1 MLRALIKK
9 EIQANVLSFRFVA
22 IAALFLIVVPATV
35 LVLTTDAAKKVD
47 EFSARRTGIETYLK
61 SYAHF
66 NRLQNV
72 VQPAQPPLASYALVR
87 GISADVNFE
96 EFDDDPLPVMF
107 PLLDLTFVVAILL
120 SLAALIFSYD
130 ALCGEKEDG
139 TLKLM
144 LANGVPRTKILLGKV
159 IGGTVTLLVPFLLS
173 LVLGLIVILVNP
185 RLAWGGSDWGA
196 LAVLL
201 AGAAIYVAFF
211 MVLGVFISARH
222 QSSSASIMTSLCVWV
237 LFVLV
242 VPNLSPYFASLVA
255 PAPSRI
261 KVSREASRLTDVERD
276 DLGRRLAA
284 EKMREL
290 VRQYPALAE
299 NLSEAAAKA
308 RAEKDPAYK
317 EALAARTREVGAAWA
332 EANRIQ
338 NGKAEAL
345 RGDLRRKEDA
355 QTKLAGAISM
365 ASPLSDFT
373 FLATDLTSTGLMN
386 ERHFQELSR
395 LWDQAYGDYVRARIE
410 TLQKKDPAVDWWNS
424 PVDVGDMPRFQF
436 REEGLAARIAAT
448 LLPLGILAA
457 LALLAFG
464 TAYVSF
470 VKYDVR

>member
-1 MLRALIKK
+1 MLGALIKK

-22 IAALFLIVVPATV
+22 VAALLLIVVPVAV
-35 LVLTTDAAKKVD
+35 LVLSTDAAKKVD
-47 EFSARRTGIETYLK
+47 EFSSRRSGIETYLK

-72 VQPAQPPLASYALVR
+72 IQPAQPPLASYALVR
-87 GISADVNFE
+87 GISSDVNIE

-144 LANGVPRTKILLGKV
+144 LANGVPRAKILLGKIV
-159 IGGTVTLLVPFLLS
+159 GGTLTLLVPFLLS
-173 LVLGLIVILVNP
+173 LVLGLIVILLNP
-185 RLAWGGSDWGA
+185 RVAWGGSDWAA

-201 AGAAIYVAFF
+201 AGAAVYVLFF
-211 MVLGVFISARH
+211 LVLGVFISARH

-242 VPNLSPYFASLVA
+242 VPNLSPYFASLVS

-261 KVSREASRLTDVERD
+261 KISREASRLTDVERD
-276 DLGRRLAA
+276 DLGKRLAA
-284 EKMREL
+284 EKMKEL

-299 NLSEAAAKA
+299 NLSEAESKA

-317 EALAARTREVGAAWA
+317 EALQARVREVGAAWT

-338 NGKAEAL
+338 GAKAKEL
-345 RGDLRRKEDA
+345 WDDMRRKEEA
-355 QTKLAGAISM
+355 QTKLAGAVSM
-365 ASPLSDFT
+365 VSPLSDFT
-373 FLATDLTSTGLMN
+373 FLATDLTSSGLMN
-386 ERHFQELSR
+386 ERHFEQLSR
-395 LWDQAYGDYVRARIE
+395 LWEQSYGDYVRARIGA
-410 TLQKKDPAVDWWNS
+410 LQKQDPAVDWWNS
-424 PVDVGDMPRFQF
+424 PVDVSDMPRFQYKQ
-436 REEGLAARIAAT
+436 EPLAARIAGT
-448 LLPLGILAA
+448 FLPLGILAG
-457 LALLAFG
+457 LALLAFAA
-464 TAYVSF
+464 AYFSF

>member
-1 MLRALIKK
+1 
-9 EIQANVLSFRFVA
+9 
-22 IAALFLIVVPATV
+22 
-35 LVLTTDAAKKVD
+35 
-47 EFSARRTGIETYLK
+47 
-61 SYAHF
+61 
-66 NRLQNV
+66 
-72 VQPAQPPLASYALVR
+72 
-87 GISADVNFE
+87 
-96 EFDDDPLPVMF
+96 
-107 PLLDLTFVVAILL
+107 
-120 SLAALIFSYD
+120 
-130 ALCGEKEDG
+130 
-139 TLKLM
+139 
-144 LANGVPRTKILLGKV
+144 
-159 IGGTVTLLVPFLLS
+159 
-173 LVLGLIVILVNP
+173 
-185 RLAWGGSDWGA
+185 
-196 LAVLL
+196 
-201 AGAAIYVAFF
+201 
-211 MVLGVFISARH
+211 
-222 QSSSASIMTSLCVWV
+222 MTSLCVWV